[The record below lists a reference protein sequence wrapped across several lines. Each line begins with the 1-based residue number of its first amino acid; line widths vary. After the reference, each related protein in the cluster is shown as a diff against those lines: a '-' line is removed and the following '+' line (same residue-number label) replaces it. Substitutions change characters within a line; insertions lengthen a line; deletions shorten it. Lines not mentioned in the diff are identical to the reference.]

1 MLIVDSATSVAVVF
15 VVKVVVVREPIGM
28 KVEIRESRGSGVGTG
43 EDFGDD
49 DMTTERQKLPVDT
62 LAANEKYV
70 VGGKV
75 DGLFE
80 LVDTMN
86 DGSARHNKVLIVAQD
101 DVFAARKRFAT
112 GERF

>member
-1 MLIVDSATSVAVVF
+1 MLIVDGATSVAVVF

-28 KVEIRESRGSGVGTG
+28 KVEIGESRGSGVGTG

-49 DMTTERQKLPVDT
+49 DMAAEGQKLSINT
-62 LAANEKYV
+62 FTANEKYV
-70 VGGKV
+70 VSRKV

-80 LVDTMN
+80 LVDAMN
-86 DGSARHNKVLIVAQD
+86 DGSARHNKDLIATQD